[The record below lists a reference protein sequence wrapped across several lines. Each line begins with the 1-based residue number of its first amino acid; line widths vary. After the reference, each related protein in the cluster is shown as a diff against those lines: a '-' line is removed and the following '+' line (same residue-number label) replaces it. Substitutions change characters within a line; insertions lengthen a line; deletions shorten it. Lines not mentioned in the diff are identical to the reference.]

1 MTLFDEDEIQC
12 AYPAVKDEQEE
23 LRLRKEKLQAELREI
38 DAKLINGG
46 LPGVADTLDLSGF
59 SVHAEEMLRKTNS
72 SPYVYDNFSYS
83 TTYDSSKGNI

>member
-46 LPGVADTLDLSGF
+46 LPGVADTL
-59 SVHAEEMLRKTNS
+59 EEVLRKTNS

>member
-46 LPGVADTLDLSGF
+46 LPGVADTL
-59 SVHAEEMLRKTNS
+59 EEVLRKTNS
-72 SPYVYDNFSYS
+72 SPYVYDNFGEGNNFVVL
-83 TTYDSSKGNI
+83 YDSKVLKGNI